1 MKWAKHL
8 FSLLPLALTF
18 AGAPARAVDQP
29 PMLSGVVRS
38 RAEGAMEGVLVTARK
53 RGSAIAVTVA
63 SNDRGAFAFPAGRL
77 TPGEYTI
84 AIRATGYELYGAPR
98 TVSLS
103 GEKTVVDL
111 ALTPARDTGAQL
123 TNSEWFDSIPGS
135 EKDKRPL
142 MACMSCHS
150 LERIV
155 RSTHDANE
163 FVDVLRRMVN
173 YVTESGRDDIPQRAI
188 PRDIPEDKLR
198 SFATFLASINRSRGE
213 WTWRLRMAPRPRG
226 RATNVIITEYDLPR
240 ATIAPHDVWRDPEGF
255 VWYSNSAEQ
264 YLGRLDPRDGS
275 HREFALPVARPD
287 APRGTLDL
295 EPDGNSDL
303 WLALMYQGGLAKFD
317 RRTELFTLFPVSSG
331 SADEA
336 TQQSMVAP
344 AASDIDGKV
353 WTNEVGKQA
362 IMRVDIATGR
372 YELVDPF
379 ANAALGSVHT
389 PYGMVTDAA
398 NNLWFLDFGGQTLG
412 KIDARTL
419 AVTHYPTPTS
429 ASRPRRGRFD
439 GKTIWFAEFGA
450 DKLAAFDVERE
461 SFREWS
467 VPSTHSFPYDAFMD
481 ADGDLW
487 SGNMA
492 NDRVLR
498 MRPESGAAVEYLLP
512 QHANIRRV
520 FVDDRK
526 PRRSLWAGDN
536 HGARIFRV
544 EPLD

>member
-1 MKWAKHL
+1 
-8 FSLLPLALTF
+8 
-18 AGAPARAVDQP
+18 
-29 PMLSGVVRS
+29 
-38 RAEGAMEGVLVTARK
+38 MEGVLVTARK

-419 AVTHYPTPTS
+419 AVTHYPTPTA